1 MCKVLINE
9 VMLGKRS
16 VGFECYSIENK
27 EMVGMTA
34 KQVKNAIKA
43 GNKVFGFR
51 LGSSGQLA
59 VDREFCN
66 NYMVKTGIGSL
77 CPKYESDCIVNIM
90 YTVVGKSGTEY
101 EVVSSRFFHGMMAE
115 EKIKTLHE
123 LGAINGIKIDS
134 KGKIQVLCSAVK
146 GSTKEVNSKPEAIN
160 KPEMNQDGIEK

>member
-16 VGFECYSIENK
+16 VGFECYSSENK

-51 LGSSGQLA
+51 LESSGELA

-90 YTVVGKSGTEY
+90 YTVVGKSGT
-101 EVVSSRFFHGMMAE
+101 
-115 EKIKTLHE
+115 
-123 LGAINGIKIDS
+123 
-134 KGKIQVLCSAVK
+134 
-146 GSTKEVNSKPEAIN
+146 
-160 KPEMNQDGIEK
+160 

>member
-16 VGFECYSIENK
+16 VGFECYSSENK

-43 GNKVFGFR
+43 GNKVFGFQ
-51 LGSSGQLA
+51 LDSSGQLT
-59 VDREFCN
+59 VDRNFCN

-77 CPKYESDCIVNIM
+77 SPKFESDCIVNIM
-90 YTVVGKSGTEY
+90 YTVVGKVGTEY

-123 LGAINGIKIDS
+123 LGAINGIKMDS
-134 KGKIQVLCSAVK
+134 KGKIQMLCSAVK
-146 GSTKEVNSKPEAIN
+146 SSTKEAVNKT
-160 KPEMNQDGIEK
+160 EMNPTSPTE

>member
-16 VGFECYSIENK
+16 VGFECYSTENK
-27 EMVGMTA
+27 DMVGMTA

-43 GNKVFGFR
+43 GNKVFGFQ
-51 LGSSGQLA
+51 LDSSGQLA

-77 CPKYESDCIVNIM
+77 SPKFESDCIVNIM
-90 YTVVGKSGTEY
+90 YTVVGKVGTEY
-101 EVVSSRFFHGMMAE
+101 EVVSSRFFHGMMSE
-115 EKIKTLHE
+115 EKIKTLYE

-134 KGKIQVLCSAVK
+134 KGKIQMLCSAVK
-146 GSTKEVNSKPEAIN
+146 SSTKEAVNKT
-160 KPEMNQDGIEK
+160 EMNPTSPTE